1 MRAMATRLRELLGGD
16 GMVLAPFVYDGLQA
30 KIAEAAGFEAAYM
43 TGFGTAAARGRPD
56 VGLLTMNEMVENART
71 IAGCIEIPVICDADT
86 GYGSPINVRR
96 TVREFEAAGAAGL
109 HIEDQVWPKRC
120 GFFAGKQVIPP
131 EEMVAK
137 LRAARDAPRCSDF
150 TIIARTDALQPN
162 GWDDVERRARAY
174 VEAGADLVFVDGIRS
189 IEDLDTYA
197 RRLGDLPLLYNGQLE
212 TAADVEARG
221 FRLMIHP
228 ATLAVAYRGMRD
240 ALAELRATGQ
250 VRSAQDPAVFADL
263 VRLLGLPEALEFAEK
278 YAE

>member
-1 MRAMATRLRELLGGD
+1 MGATATRLRELLGSGR
-16 GMVLAPFVYDGLQA
+16 MVLAPFVYDGLQA
-30 KIAEAAGFEAAYM
+30 KIAGAAGFEAAYM

-56 VGLLTMNEMVENART
+56 VGLLTMSEMVENART
-71 IAGCIEIPVICDADT
+71 VAGCVEIPLICDADT
-86 GYGSPINVRR
+86 GYGGPLNVLR

-120 GFFAGKQVIPP
+120 GFFTGKQVIPT
-131 EEMVAK
+131 EEMAAK

-162 GWDDVERRARAY
+162 GWGDVESRARAY

-212 TAADVEARG
+212 PAAEIEARG

-240 ALAELRATGQ
+240 ALAELRATGR
-250 VRSAQDPAVFADL
+250 VRSAEDPAVFAEL
-263 VRLLGLPEALEFAEK
+263 VSLLGLPETLQVAEK
-278 YAE
+278 YGA